1 MKPGRPPGFSF
12 ASGNGLRKL
21 MAMRGRAR
29 TRYRCLAKCCA
40 LVHALRP
47 PAEKISVCILQSY
60 PYLTVWKRYSS
71 VYMKVID
78 ASCAYFEGEVRKNSY
93 LYDFSGNT
101 VTKLLLCS
109 SCESALKVDEKV
121 PEGSFATDS
130 CVQCR
135 KQQKYHEE
143 KTGMLNK
150 NTKLKIL
157 SQLSNKAFVLHAR
170 VWKGKYEKTRI
181 YMPVWE
187 G

>member
-1 MKPGRPPGFSF
+1 
-12 ASGNGLRKL
+12 

-47 PAEKISVCILQSY
+47 PAEKISVCILQIY

-109 SCESALKVDEKV
+109 SCESALKMNEKV

-170 VWKGKYEKTRI
+170 AWKGRYEKLRVCV
-181 YMPVWE
+181 PFSE
-187 G
+187 GQ